1 MDRPEDEGIQTQMEM
16 YGDELIVVMGA
27 FKAQATFQYSKER
40 VVCSFFCGETRT
52 GQVISAKLF
61 EEYQAP
67 TEAFGKKLKDILEKR
82 HEPSDGNG
90 ASTD

>member
-40 VVCSFFCGETRT
+40 VVCNFFCGNPYWTGNLSET
-52 GQVISAKLF
+52 V
-61 EEYQAP
+61 
-67 TEAFGKKLKDILEKR
+67 
-82 HEPSDGNG
+82 
-90 ASTD
+90 